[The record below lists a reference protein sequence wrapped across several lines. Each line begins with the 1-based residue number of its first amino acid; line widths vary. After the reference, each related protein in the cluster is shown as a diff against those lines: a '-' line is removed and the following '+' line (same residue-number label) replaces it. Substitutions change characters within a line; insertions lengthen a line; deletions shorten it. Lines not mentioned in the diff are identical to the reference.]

1 MGRQKKWEG
10 LGMEDGVGRED
21 GEEREGRSNREG
33 FGVEDIGRGEVKW

>member
-1 MGRQKKWEG
+1 
-10 LGMEDGVGRED
+10 MEDGVGRED